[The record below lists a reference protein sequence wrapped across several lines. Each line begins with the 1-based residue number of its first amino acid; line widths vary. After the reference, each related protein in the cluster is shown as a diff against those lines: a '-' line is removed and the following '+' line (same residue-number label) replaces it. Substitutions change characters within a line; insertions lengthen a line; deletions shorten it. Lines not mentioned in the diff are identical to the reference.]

1 MNSSAIHRGFAWLVT
16 LLMPIALALL
26 AVRLV
31 LNPLFVRFE
40 YSTPGF
46 PDDPFGFTRQ
56 ERLHWS
62 RIALDYLLNS
72 EGINFLGD
80 LRFDNGQPVYNEREL
95 RHMLDV
101 KNVLTAALN
110 VWYLSLAILLVLGV
124 WAWRGRWWTEFRRGV
139 SRGGWLTVI
148 LIAAIILFVLFGFD
162 VFFVA
167 FHRIFFE
174 GNSWLFLY
182 SDTLIRLFPERFWQI
197 VFLVVGSLAAGLG
210 LLAGYLFRVRK

>member
-1 MNSSAIHRGFAWLVT
+1 MNSSSLHRGLAWLVT
-16 LLMPIALALL
+16 LLMPVVLCMA

-31 LNPLFVRFE
+31 INPLFVQFE
-40 YSTPGF
+40 YNTPAF
-46 PDDPFGFTRQ
+46 PEDPFGFTKQ
-56 ERLHWS
+56 DRLYWS
-62 RIALDYLLNS
+62 GIALDYLLNS
-72 EGINFLGD
+72 QGINFLGD

-95 RHMLDV
+95 RHMVDV
-101 KNVLTAALN
+101 KNVLAGALN
-110 VWYLSLAILLVLGV
+110 VWYLSLAALAVLVV
-124 WAWRGRWWTEFRRGV
+124 WAWRGGWWADFRRGV

-162 VFFVA
+162 TFFVA

-197 VFLVVGSLAAGLG
+197 VFLVVGSLAAGMG
-210 LLAGYLFRVRK
+210 LAAGYVFKSRK